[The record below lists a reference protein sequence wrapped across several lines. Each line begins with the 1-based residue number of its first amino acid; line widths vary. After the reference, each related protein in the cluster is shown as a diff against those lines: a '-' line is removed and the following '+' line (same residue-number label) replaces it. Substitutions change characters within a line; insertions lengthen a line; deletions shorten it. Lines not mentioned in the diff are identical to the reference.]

1 MHTLVVFQQ
10 TNQLYHHIIRNSK
23 SKLFSKIKK
32 PAGGCFN
39 SRSTTVVLT
48 VVLKT
53 RLLAARVFLFS
64 FLTGKNVGLITSREK
79 KKRERIERNEI
90 IRRK

>member
-64 FLTGKNVGLITSREK
+64 FLTGKNVADYIA
-79 KKRERIERNEI
+79 RERERE
-90 IRRK
+90 RELKEMK

>member
-32 PAGGCFN
+32 PAGGLFQFTFHHGCIDC
-39 SRSTTVVLT
+39 
-48 VVLKT
+48 
-53 RLLAARVFLFS
+53 RVENQVIGSQSISLF
-64 FLTGKNVGLITSREK
+64 FPYR
-79 KKRERIERNEI
+79 
-90 IRRK
+90 

>member
-64 FLTGKNVGLITSREK
+64 FLTGKNVADYIARER
-79 KKRERIERNEI
+79 KRERELKEM
-90 IRRK
+90 K